1 MNKVVFDAVK
11 MTAAA
16 MLATA
21 VAMILNLDF
30 YMAAGIVTVLTIQ
43 TTKRET
49 MKTAGSR
56 FVAFLIAI
64 VFAYA
69 SFVYLVSVCLALV
82 YICCCIFW
90 FVSR

>member
-11 MTAAA
+11 MTAD
-16 MLATA
+16 

-56 FVAFLIAI
+56 FVAFLIAV
-64 VFAYA
+64 VFVYA
-69 SFVYLVSVCLALV
+69 SFLFTWCQCA
-82 YICCCIFW
+82 
-90 FVSR
+90 

>member
-11 MTAAA
+11 MTA
-16 MLATA
+16 A

-69 SFVYLVSVCLALV
+69 SFLFTWCQCA
-82 YICCCIFW
+82 
-90 FVSR
+90 